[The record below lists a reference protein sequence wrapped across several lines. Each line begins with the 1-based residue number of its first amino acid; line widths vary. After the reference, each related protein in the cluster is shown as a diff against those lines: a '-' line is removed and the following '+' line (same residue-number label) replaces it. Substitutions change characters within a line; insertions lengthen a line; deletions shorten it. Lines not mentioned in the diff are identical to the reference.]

1 MVNLLPLLLPM
12 DIWSD
17 IGAFFNTVMSPLYW
31 AVSWV
36 LVGFHWFFSLFLDPT
51 WGGTWALSIILLTM
65 LIRTLLIPLFVKQIN
80 SSRNMQMLGPKQ
92 RALQE
97 KYGHDRERLGQ
108 ETMKLYKDEGV
119 NPMASCL
126 PLLLQMPIFLSLFW
140 VLNNASRGEPM
151 GVFVDRPELMES
163 LRHAKLFGAEISATF
178 WPVPETGLGPTQIFA
193 AVLVVAMTL
202 VLFVTQLQLMRK
214 NMPPEALTGPMA
226 QQQKTMLY
234 LFPAMYLFMGVN
246 IPIGVLIYW
255 LTTNLW
261 NMVQQYI
268 LIHNNPAPGTPAYV
282 DWEERMRAKGKDPD
296 EIIAKRRG
304 KRRPP
309 TTTTQDPTKVARQS
323 SANPPVNGK
332 AVATASDDDSDAS
345 KRTVVQRQQ
354 PKRNTRAKRKS

>member
-12 DIWSD
+12 DLWSD
-17 IGAFFNTVMSPLYW
+17 IGGFFNTIMSPLYW
-31 AVSWV
+31 AVSGV
-36 LVGFHWFFSLFLDPT
+36 LVAFHSFFSLFLDPAA
-51 WGGTWALSIILLTM
+51 GVTWALSIILLTM

-80 SSRNMQMLGPKQ
+80 SSRNMQLLGPKQ

-140 VLNNASRGEPM
+140 VLNNASHGIPM
-151 GVFVDRPELMES
+151 GIFVDRPDLMES
-163 LRHAKLFGAEISATF
+163 LRNATLFGAKISATF
-178 WPVPETGLGPTQIFA
+178 WPIPDTGIGGTQILA
-193 AVLVVAMTL
+193 AVLVIGMTI

-226 QQQKTMLY
+226 QQQKMMLY
-234 LFPAMYLFMGVN
+234 LFPFMYLFMGVN

-255 LTTNLW
+255 LTTNVW

-268 LIHNNPAPGTPAYV
+268 LIHNNPAPNTPAYV

-304 KRRPP
+304 KKRPAA
-309 TTTTQDPTKVARQS
+309 TTSADPTKVARQGPS
-323 SANPPVNGK
+323 TGSGANGK
-332 AVATASDDDSDAS
+332 TVIASDDPNEPP
-345 KRTVVQRQQ
+345 RTVVQRQQ